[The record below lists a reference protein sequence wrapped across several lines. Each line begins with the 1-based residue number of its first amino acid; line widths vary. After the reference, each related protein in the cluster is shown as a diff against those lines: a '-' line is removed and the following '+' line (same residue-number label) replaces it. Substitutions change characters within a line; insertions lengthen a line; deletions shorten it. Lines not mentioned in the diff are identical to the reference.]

1 MKEKEGEENIGKTSR
16 IKALMKKTSVMKM
29 KKNDREVTEVTVK
42 NVAQKI
48 RKTAVVDEMKEG
60 NLELRVLTMKAR
72 VMNTTKESER
82 MVTEEIG
89 KGNVFLRGKKTKIG
103 QTEEKE
109 RNV

>member
-29 KKNDREVTEVTVK
+29 KKIDREVTEVTVK

>member
-89 KGNVFLRGKKTKIG
+89 KGNVFLRGKKTKKG

>member
-1 MKEKEGEENIGKTSR
+1 MKEKEGEENIEKTSR
-16 IKALMKKTSVMKM
+16 IKALMKKASVMKM
-29 KKNDREVTEVTVK
+29 MKNDREVTEVTVK

-48 RKTAVVDEMKEG
+48 RKIAVVDEMKEG

-72 VMNTTKESER
+72 VVNTTNESER

-89 KGNVFLRGKKTKIG
+89 KGNVFLQGKKTKIR

>member
-1 MKEKEGEENIGKTSR
+1 MKEKEGEENIGKTSS

-42 NVAQKI
+42 NVAPKI
-48 RKTAVVDEMKEG
+48 RKTAVDEMKEG
-60 NLELRVLTMKAR
+60 NLELRVLAMKAR

-89 KGNVFLRGKKTKIG
+89 KGNVFLKGKKAKIG
-103 QTEEKE
+103 QTEEKV

>member
-16 IKALMKKTSVMKM
+16 KKALMKKASVMKM

-42 NVAQKI
+42 NVARKI

-89 KGNVFLRGKKTKIG
+89 KGNVFLKGKKTKIG